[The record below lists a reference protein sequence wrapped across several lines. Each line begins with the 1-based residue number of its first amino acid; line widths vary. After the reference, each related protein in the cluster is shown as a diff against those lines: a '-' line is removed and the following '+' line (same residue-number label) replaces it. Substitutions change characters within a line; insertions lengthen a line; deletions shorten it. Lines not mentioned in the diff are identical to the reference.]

1 MPCTPPWI
9 WRRSIWNWPETA
21 REPLPAKPRRTAAAC
36 KPTENTSDKRHPDG
50 CLFLFARADFRVEAS
65 GNRGFAPPGRT
76 ALRSRQST
84 SPRQSRRFFHI
95 RSSPSR
101 MAQAALLSPYYSSF
115 PGDCNGR
122 RLGMQTGTPGSF
134 RVRVNHH
141 SPQAGNAVRKLS
153 HAAAGFMENPDADAH
168 RLLYPVRAGD
178 PFHYKKGPAENPCGA
193 LFYHC
198 FWLRESGGTQTAR
211 PLSPNGTRLQT
222 SGRSTGWTGSP
233 GHAPPSGR
241 QGSPPHQTAPPC
253 RTG

>member
-1 MPCTPPWI
+1 MP
-9 WRRSIWNWPETA
+9 
-21 REPLPAKPRRTAAAC
+21 
-36 KPTENTSDKRHPDG
+36 
-50 CLFLFARADFRVEAS
+50 FLFARAGLPCGSVWEQGLCSSGAEQPAS
-65 GNRGFAPPGRT
+65 
-76 ALRSRQST
+76 SRQST

-95 RSSPSR
+95 RSSPSQ

-134 RVRVNHH
+134 RARANPH

-153 HAAAGFMENPDADAH
+153 HAAPGFMENPDADTL

-178 PFHYKKGPAENPCGA
+178 LFHHKKGSAENPCGA
-193 LFYHC
+193 FLSLF
-198 FWLRESGGTQTAR
+198 LAQRIRRNPTAR
-211 PLSPNGTRLQT
+211 LLSPSGTRLHT
-222 SGRSTGWTGSP
+222 SGRSTGWTGFP

-253 RTG
+253 GTG

>member
-1 MPCTPPWI
+1 M
-9 WRRSIWNWPETA
+9 
-21 REPLPAKPRRTAAAC
+21 KP
-36 KPTENTSDKRHPDG
+36 
-50 CLFLFARADFRVEAS
+50 S

-95 RSSPSR
+95 RYSPSQ
-101 MAQAALLSPYYSSF
+101 MAQTALLYPYYSSF
-115 PGDCNGR
+115 PGDFNGR

-134 RVRVNHH
+134 RARVNHH

-153 HAAAGFMENPDADAH
+153 HTAAGFMENPDADTL

-178 PFHYKKGPAENPCGA
+178 PFHHKKGSAENPCGA

-211 PLSPNGTRLQT
+211 LLSPNGTRLHT

-233 GHAPPSGR
+233 VHAPPSGR

-253 RTG
+253 GTG